1 MENSE
6 NSGATRVKEEYD
18 EMVTLRVQHQKNP
31 DFLFSMRRDEALR
44 KLMTTFCERLKL
56 GDYREVR
63 FTVDGVRVRGHQ
75 TPNELELENDDVV
88 DAWSEQLGAGST
100 GATYFK

>member
-6 NSGATRVKEEYD
+6 NSGAIHVKEEYD
-18 EMVTLRVQHQKNP
+18 EMVTLRVQLQKKP
-31 DFLFSMRRDEALR
+31 DFLFTMRRDEALR

-63 FTVDGVRVRGHQ
+63 FTGDGSRVKGDQ
-75 TPNELELENDDVV
+75 TPNQLELQNDDVI
-88 DAWSEQLGAGST
+88 DAWSEV
-100 GATYFK
+100 